1 MPLARAIECHVDA
14 FVEHSMS
21 SSPSTL
27 AALKISRQKL
37 AEAAVAAID
46 AKFIR
51 QPSAV
56 EDSKT
61 ALVGRLMQRPQGVN
75 RAEAIRAA

>member
-14 FVEHSMS
+14 FVEYSMS

-37 AEAAVAAID
+37 AEAAVAAIGD
-46 AKFIR
+46 KFTR

-61 ALVGRLMQRPQGVN
+61 ALVGRLMPRPQGVD

>member
-1 MPLARAIECHVDA
+1 MSLARAIECHVDA
-14 FVEHSMS
+14 FVEYSMS
-21 SSPSTL
+21 PSPSTL

-37 AEAAVAAID
+37 AEAAVAAIG

-56 EDSKT
+56 AASKS
-61 ALVGRLMQRPQGVN
+61 ALVGRPMQRPQGVN
-75 RAEAIRAA
+75 RVEAPWAA

>member
-1 MPLARAIECHVDA
+1 MLP
-14 FVEHSMS
+14 
-21 SSPSTL
+21 SPSTL

-37 AEAAVAAID
+37 AEAAVAAIG

-51 QPSAV
+51 QPSAVEDSAV

>member
-14 FVEHSMS
+14 FVEHFM
-21 SSPSTL
+21 SPSLSSL
-27 AALKISRQKL
+27 AALKTSRQKL
-37 AEAAVAAID
+37 AEAAVAAIG

-56 EDSKT
+56 EDSKI

-75 RAEAIRAA
+75 RADGIRAA